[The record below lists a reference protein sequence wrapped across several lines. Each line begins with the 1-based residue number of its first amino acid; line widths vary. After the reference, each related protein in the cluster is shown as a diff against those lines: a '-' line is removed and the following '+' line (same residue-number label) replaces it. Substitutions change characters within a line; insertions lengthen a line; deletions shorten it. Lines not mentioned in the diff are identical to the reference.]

1 LLLIYSPR
9 WTNTHYTVNKEVNMT
24 TLKGL
29 AKIAIGIAMMIG
41 AIAAEI
47 AWLGV
52 CFGTVVIGVI
62 LLFTYPMV
70 LMAPFAFLWFP
81 GWQLL
86 NSGSL
91 DVQEAKL

>member
-1 LLLIYSPR
+1 MP
-9 WTNTHYTVNKEVNMT
+9 

-29 AKIAIGIAMMIG
+29 AKIIMGISMMIG
-41 AIAAEI
+41 AITAEI
-47 AWLGV
+47 AWLGF
-52 CFGTVVIGVI
+52 CFGTVVVGVI
-62 LLFTYPMV
+62 LLLTFPML

-91 DVQEAKL
+91 DIQEAKL